1 MMKKMSLAL
10 ALSSA
15 LLIAPFGWAQSISA
29 TTQDPIYQL
38 DDKLVLGRVESVYY
52 SEIPELSDVP
62 FIGKIDTGADT
73 TSMHAENIH
82 VSSSNPQYKNLKD
95 DKLLWAI
102 VDDLGGTQAKWEA
115 NSFEPYQVT
124 VSFTIQHPYTGKE
137 ITVTDDLERI
147 SAIRSRTSKKTDFAS
162 NRKNADDDCW
172 AYGRYRG
179 ESYLAQTVLCANPDW
194 QNLPR

>member
-15 LLIAPFGWAQSISA
+15 LLATPFAWSQPLSA

-52 SEIPELSDVP
+52 SDIPELSDVP

-82 VSSSNPQYKNLKD
+82 VSSSNPEYKSLKD
-95 DKLLWAI
+95 DKLMWAI
-102 VDDLGGTQAKWEA
+102 IDDLVGRKPSG
-115 NSFEPYQVT
+115 
-124 VSFTIQHPYTGKE
+124 IQT
-137 ITVTDDLERI
+137 
-147 SAIRSRTSKKTDFAS
+147 AS
-162 NRKNADDDCW
+162 NLTK
-172 AYGRYRG
+172 
-179 ESYLAQTVLCANPDW
+179 
-194 QNLPR
+194 

>member
-15 LLIAPFGWAQSISA
+15 LLIAPFGWAESISA

-82 VSSSNPQYKNLKD
+82 VSSSNPKYKNLKD

-137 ITVTDDLERI
+137 ITVTDDL
-147 SAIRSRTSKKTDFAS
+147 SASVLSAAAPAK
-162 NRKNADDDCW
+162 NRFCV
-172 AYGRYRG
+172 
-179 ESYLAQTVLCANPDW
+179 QP
-194 QNLPR
+194 